1 MNVLEIVEET
11 RQKLAVFEGDR
22 IDPKTRREF
31 LNRIEAALKEER
43 KAEEDVEDRAESSK
57 TKINID
63 SIESELNDVLD
74 ASEKEEEL
82 AEAEYAKKQE
92 EKKKLKGMSR
102 QNNEELRDTKEEST
116 TPKFEDKFIPSPPG
130 PGLVRDSTDSSSR
143 QMENKL

>member
-1 MNVLEIVEET
+1 MNVLEIVEKT

-63 SIESELNDVLD
+63 SIESELNGVLD
-74 ASEKEEEL
+74 ATEKEEEL

-143 QMENKL
+143 RMENKL